1 MSRLVLPLFCVLWS
15 CAPFPHGPKVT
26 DICVTAEIGP
36 QLEDRRVVIEAWL
49 ISGSGW
55 YATLQSE
62 KCPDLMMKAVF
73 RRDAKLE
80 FASGEAKPTQAIKQ
94 SVRRGLPPLWSFIG
108 TFRGII
114 KRRDQDAGEQA
125 LDEPPIMPGM
135 PYAIEIG
142 EVTAIRVAEA
152 PPSLRSAPPAPPT
165 P

>member
-15 CAPFPHGPKVT
+15 CAPFPHGHKVT
-26 DICVTAEIGP
+26 DICAAGETGP
-36 QLEDRRVVIEAWL
+36 QLEDRQVVIEAWL

-62 KCPDLMMKAVF
+62 KCPDLTMEAFF

-80 FASGEAKPTQAIKQ
+80 FASGEAKPTQSIEQ

-108 TFRGII
+108 RFRGII
-114 KRRDQDAGEQA
+114 RRRDRNASEQA
-125 LDEPPIMPGM
+125 LDEPPIMLDM

-142 EVTAIRVAEA
+142 EVTAIRVVEA
-152 PPSLRSAPPAPPT
+152 PPSLRSAPPPPT
-165 P
+165 PW